1 MLNVDET
8 GGSTGAAE
16 IADERFGLLVEPFE
30 RGRGG
35 AAERDCV
42 DRLERE
48 SKQARREEK
57 KKGGEKEREKWKKS
71 WKDKNKKRN

>member
-8 GGSTGAAE
+8 RGPTGAAE

-48 SKQARREEK
+48 RESKQARREKKRKEEK
-57 KKGGEKEREKWKKS
+57 VEEELE
-71 WKDKNKKRN
+71 KNKRRN